1 MTFGAQS
8 GGGRRADA
16 RYMIYATASVAT
28 FDERHVIVIEDVSAT
43 GAKLTGA
50 ELPIAG
56 SEIML
61 RARSGSFFASVVWAQ
76 KGWCGIQFEQSLAAA
91 ELDDLRREAV
101 PNSFSTMALDR
112 RIAAEDW
119 QNGLAR

>member
-1 MTFGAQS
+1 MAFGARS

-28 FDERHVIVIEDVSAT
+28 FNERHVAVIEDVSAA
-43 GAKLTGA
+43 GAKLGGA
-50 ELPIAG
+50 ELPIIG

-61 RARSGSFFASVVWAQ
+61 KTQSGSFYASVVWAQ
-76 KGWCGIQFEQSLAAA
+76 KDWCGIQFEQALTESELA
-91 ELDDLRREAV
+91 EIRREAV
-101 PNSFSTMALDR
+101 PNSFSTLALDR

>member
-1 MTFGAQS
+1 MTFGAQA

-16 RYMIYATASVAT
+16 RHTIYATASVAT
-28 FDERHVIVIEDVSAT
+28 FNERHVVVIEDVSAT

-50 ELPIAG
+50 DLPIVGA
-56 SEIML
+56 EIML
-61 RARSGSFFASVVWAQ
+61 KAKSGSFYASVVWAHED
-76 KGWCGIQFEQSLAAA
+76 WCGIQFEQALTES

-101 PNSFSTMALDR
+101 PNSFSTVALDR